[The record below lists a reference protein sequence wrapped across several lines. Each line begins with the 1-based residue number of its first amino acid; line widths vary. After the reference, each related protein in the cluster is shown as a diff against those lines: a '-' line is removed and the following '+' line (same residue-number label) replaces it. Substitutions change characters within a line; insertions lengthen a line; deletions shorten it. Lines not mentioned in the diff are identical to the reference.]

1 MIVNFENDKKALE
14 EQTERNIEVNKGL
27 LNKIAQKKA
36 DIEDTENN
44 IIALQDLMR
53 QEYSR
58 KEELEKECEALE
70 AEYNKKKIL
79 TETIGKLFKKDKKT
93 INTSVETVANIDD
106 TMNFTQKMTS
116 TLNKLRYDFRRGAI
130 TEEEFKEK
138 INTLLKES
146 IDEELE

>member
-14 EQTERNIEVNKGL
+14 EQTERNVEVNKGL

-93 INTSVETVANIDD
+93 VNTSVETVANTDD

>member
-93 INTSVETVANIDD
+93 VNTSVETVANTDD